1 MRKNTKKVDIIIIA
15 VMLLLIVGGILLAL
29 LPQKEQQAETVISA
43 DTDGDGSITYKDY
56 IGKRVGIVTGSS
68 FEEPT
73 FEFLPDSEYLY
84 YDTLSDLILALKQ
97 DKIDCFIYD
106 EPILRMVH
114 IEQPDVGYLSD
125 VLKKDDY
132 SFAFPKNKDRTD
144 HIMEQFDE
152 MLSGFTA
159 DGTLEKMK
167 DKWFSEESEK
177 NRVDLSGLTGENGT
191 LNIVTVSTNVPFS
204 MVADGELT
212 GYSIELVE
220 EFCRR
225 YGYDCSIEQTN
236 VSSAFAGIS
245 TGIYDMLASC
255 ATVTEE
261 RKESMNFSAPI
272 YVGGISLAV
281 RSADLSHQHELTLS
295 DYAGKTIGVG
305 TGTMFDVL
313 VENNIPDAKLVYFN
327 TYPDLVTALETGK
340 VEAICI
346 DEPVIRYIMATEDH
360 AVDYIN
366 EPIEEYNYGFA
377 FPKTEEGKKLRDE
390 FNEYLN
396 KIKNDGALLGIED
409 KWFSADEN
417 GHTLPKIDNLNAE
430 HGVLRLATEA
440 LNMPFVYLEGNQIT
454 GYEIDIAYRFCEEYG
469 YGLDITDMSFDA
481 IIPSLTSGMC
491 DFGCSSMC
499 ITEERM
505 ESIYF
510 SEPDYIGGA
519 VLAVRASDIAQTSA
533 DVTENTPL
541 SYFGDKKIGILTG
554 SAYEP
559 VAQKIFPN
567 AEYVY
572 FDVASDLA
580 LATATGKID
589 GYLMSIEQ
597 AETMIAE
604 NPSLFWLKEAAEE
617 TPYAFAFPK
626 TVNGAA
632 LRDKINEFL
641 ARIKSDGTMD
651 TLLEKWT
658 KGDIEQSVDLT
669 GFTGENGT
677 LNIACDGTTP
687 PWEFTYNGE
696 LTGYEI
702 ELVAMF
708 CREYG
713 YTPKFDTMTFSAVI
727 PGIASEKYDMAAAN
741 ISVTPE
747 RAESVYF
754 SDKESGS
761 TVVFVTAAGTSART
775 TNGTVE
781 DRPFSYYAE
790 NKKIGVITASLYEVM
805 INERYPGSDLYQFNN
820 QADMGAALDAGVID
834 CFIVPKAT
842 AEDFVKQYGSMTT
855 LKEVFTKVPYGFA
868 FEKTADKEKLRDQM
882 NEFLAKIRADGTYDE
897 LVSVWFGDDEDKKVV
912 DTSGLTGENGTLN
925 LITTST
931 MPPYSYIKD
940 GVSVGF
946 EIDIATRYCR
956 EYGYALNISTA
967 EFSAIIPAVTT
978 GMANIAC
985 ANIMITEERAESV
998 NFSDPYYTTDAL
1010 AVVRTENTEAEA
1022 APGFFESISD
1032 SFEEDR
1038 WKLILDGIGTTCLIT
1053 VLSAVFGSILAFLI
1067 CMFRRTGSRLAN
1079 AISNIY
1085 VKLLQGTPIVV
1096 LLMIL
1101 YYVVLGKSGLEAV
1114 WVAVIGFT
1122 LNFGAYASEIM
1133 RSGIESIDGGQRE
1146 AALALGYNENQA
1158 FFKFIFPQAAVRF
1171 LPVYNGEIVSLLKS
1185 TSIVGY
1191 IAIQDLTKMSD
1202 IIRSRTYEAFFPLI
1216 ATAIIYFILAWI
1228 ISLILKFILK
1238 GIDKRHQ
1245 KRGASK

>member
-15 VMLLLIVGGILLAL
+15 VILLLIAGGILLAL
-29 LPQKEQQAETVISA
+29 LPQKEQQDENTITA
-43 DTDGDGSITYKDY
+43 DIDGDGIITYKDY
-56 IGKRVGIVTGSS
+56 IGKRIGILTGSS

-73 FEFLPDSEYLY
+73 FDYLPDSEYLY

-97 DKIDCFIYD
+97 NKIDCFISD
-106 EPILRMVH
+106 EPVLRMIH
-114 IEQPDVGYLSD
+114 IEQPEVAYLND
-125 VLKKDDY
+125 ALRKDNY
-132 SFAFPKNKDRTD
+132 SFAFPKNNERTD
-144 HIMEQFDE
+144 HIMEQFNE
-152 MLSGFTA
+152 MLSDFTA

-167 DKWFSEESEK
+167 DKWFSEESQK

-261 RKESMNFSAPI
+261 RKESMSFSEPI

-281 RSADLSHQHELTLS
+281 RSADLSSRNKLTLS
-295 DYAGKTIGVG
+295 DFNGKNIAVQ
-305 TGTMFDVL
+305 TGTNHDVL
-313 VENNIPDAKLVYFN
+313 TLNKLPDAHISYFN
-327 TYPDLVTALETGK
+327 DYTFQIEAVKSGK
-340 VEAICI
+340 MDAFVADNAYLDVYMKTDSSVSYL
-346 DEPVIRYIMATEDH
+346 DEPIAASDVGYI
-360 AVDYIN
+360 
-366 EPIEEYNYGFA
+366 FA
-377 FPKTEEGKKLRDE
+377 KTENGKKLCDEVSTYVTRISEDGRLREMYDMWFRTDESVKIPFDTKDLDNSSGTIKMAAE
-390 FNEYLN
+390 FNYDPLIYM
-396 KIKNDGALLGIED
+396 K
-409 KWFSADEN
+409 
-417 GHTLPKIDNLNAE
+417 
-430 HGVLRLATEA
+430 
-440 LNMPFVYLEGNQIT
+440 EGKYA
-454 GYEIDIAYRFCEEYG
+454 GYELYIIYNFCREYG
-469 YGLDITDMSFDA
+469 YGLEIMDMAFDGILPA
-481 IIPSLTSGMC
+481 VTSGVC
-491 DFGCSSMC
+491 DIGAAAIE
-499 ITEERM
+499 ITPER
-505 ESIYF
+505 EKSVYF
-510 SEPDYIGGA
+510 STPHYRIET
-519 VLAVRASDIAQTSA
+519 VLGVRASDIAQTSGA
-533 DVTENTPL
+533 VTENTPL
-541 SYFGDKKIGILTG
+541 SYFGEKKIGILTG

-687 PWEFTYNGE
+687 PWEFTYNSE

-761 TVVFVTAAGTSART
+761 TVVFVTAAGTSAGT
-775 TNGTVE
+775 TNGAVE

-1032 SFEEDR
+1032 SFEKNFIREDR

-1228 ISLILKFILK
+1228 ISLILKIILK
-1238 GIDKRHQ
+1238 KVSPKR
-1245 KRGASK
+1245 KRA